1 MGQHRLDNIQAP
13 ALLRNL
19 QGWLLWRYEPHTVPG
34 KPDLKVP
41 YYIDGSRRSGSNGS
55 PKDRARLGD
64 FATAVQAAKA
74 GNYTGV
80 GIAMLPEHG
89 ITALDF
95 DDVRDDLTGDI
106 VPEVEAAVQGLYT
119 EISPSGRGLRCF
131 VTGSLGDRKN
141 HGKPGEYGF
150 EIFTSK
156 MFVTFTGDNLGEKEI
171 GPPNKSINQLIDAK
185 FPKYSEP
192 VAKITVE
199 HDPVPLPELARLL
212 TAVDTETCGYLD
224 WIKIGMAIHY
234 ETDGSE
240 DGFVLWDSW
249 SANAPDKYTTTEHV
263 RSKWD
268 SFGHN
273 VNAKPTTAGTIA
285 KIAGVTLQNTVVNN
299 SDFEVIEEDKNTV
312 KKHSEPPPGGYF
324 NIRTTEEFVQE
335 IKPISWMIKG
345 LLPRATLGVIFGSS
359 GAGKSFM
366 ALDMCASLS
375 TGADWNCLKIKK
387 KHRVLY
393 VVAEGV
399 AGFINRL
406 VAYCNDRG
414 VQPSDLSIDI
424 ISDVSPNL
432 MDVKSVNHLIS
443 DIQQREPYDL
453 IVMDTFAQVTP
464 GGNENSGEDMGKA
477 LSYCKSI
484 SQTTGAMVLLVHH
497 SGKDATKGER
507 GWSGIRGAADVVLS
521 VSRDGDNRTMEV
533 TKGKDSADGGMYGFV
548 LRTVTL
554 GQDEDGDDIT
564 SCVLDYC
571 EAVRTVSD
579 TGTAKVRGTVQQQI
593 IKAVQGA
600 EVTGWINHKTLL
612 EICTEEMPEGTKVR
626 QIEASIKTLMG
637 VFLEKNDNG
646 EYKVIL

>member
-1 MGQHRLDNIQAP
+1 MGQHRLDDIQAP
-13 ALLRNL
+13 ALLRDL
-19 QGWLLWRYEPHTVPG
+19 QGWLLWRYEPHDVPG
-34 KPDLKVP
+34 KPDRKIP

-64 FATAVQAAKA
+64 FDAAVQAAKA

-156 MFVTFTGDNLGEKEI
+156 MFVTFTGDNLGVTEI
-171 GPPNKSINQLIDAK
+171 GEPNKLINQLIDRK
-185 FPKYSEP
+185 FPRYSEP
-192 VAKITVE
+192 VSRITVA
-199 HDPVPLPELARLL
+199 HDPVPIPDLARLL
-212 TAVDTETCGYLD
+212 AAVDTDTCDYLN

-240 DGFVLWDSW
+240 EGFILWDSW

-268 SFGHN
+268 TFGRN
-273 VNAKPTTAGTIA
+273 IDAKPTTAGTIA
-285 KIAGVTLQNTVVNN
+285 KIAGVSLQNTVVNN
-299 SDFEVIEEDKNTV
+299 SDFEIIPGDKNTV

-324 NIRTTEEFVQE
+324 NIRTTEEFVSE

-359 GAGKSFM
+359 GAGKSFI

-375 TGADWNCLKIKK
+375 TGTDWNCLKIKK

-406 VAYCNDRG
+406 IAYCNDRG
-414 VQPSDLSIDI
+414 LQPSDLSIDI
-424 ISDVSPNL
+424 ISDASPNL
-432 MDVKSVNHLIS
+432 MDATSVSHLID
-443 DIQQREPYDL
+443 DIRRREPYDL

-464 GGNENSGEDMGKA
+464 GGNENSGEDMGRA
-477 LSYCKSI
+477 LSYCKTV

-497 SGKDATKGER
+497 SGKDSTKGER

-521 VSRDGDNRTMEV
+521 VTREGDNRIMEV
-533 TKGKDSADGGMYGFV
+533 SKGKDSADGGEYGFI
-548 LRTVTL
+548 LRTVVL

-571 EAVRTVSD
+571 EAVHKVTE
-579 TGTAKVRGTVQQQI
+579 TPTKVRGNIQQLI
-593 IKAVQGA
+593 LGVFATHEITGYIAKKMLVELVIEEFP
-600 EVTGWINHKTLL
+600 EVKKSEIERSLGTLV
-612 EICTEEMPEGTKVR
+612 G
-626 QIEASIKTLMG
+626 Q
-637 VFLEKNDNG
+637 FLEKTEG
-646 EYKVIL
+646 HEYKLKNG